1 MCMSLT
7 LSSAALESSTASLRI
22 IEYCVVYMKEA
33 IRNKLCYLLNMRDR
47 IGLGDQPEKEA
58 FSATLN
64 LSAEIV
70 PAREHGLFPH

>member
-1 MCMSLT
+1 MSMSLT
-7 LSSAALESSTASLRI
+7 FSSAVLKSSTASLRI
-22 IEYCVVYMKEA
+22 IEYCAVYMKEA
-33 IRNKLCYLLNMRDR
+33 IRNKLCYLFNMRDR

-70 PAREHGLFPH
+70 PSWKHGLFPH